1 MGGAL
6 PGPGETTKPCP
17 LEGGVYA
24 PSQGK
29 RGKVGLLGWQSVSHP
44 CHPKF
49 IQEVRLH
56 EAQVETIQIRT
67 KSGVETEAQ
76 RRGGTCQRL
85 HSQGLALC
93 CLPHST
99 AVDTEAKAVV
109 GCSLLA
115 GEP

>member
-1 MGGAL
+1 M
-6 PGPGETTKPCP
+6 
-17 LEGGVYA
+17 
-24 PSQGK
+24 
-29 RGKVGLLGWQSVSHP
+29 GLLGWQSVSHP

-109 GCSLLA
+109 GRSLLA